1 MKTAKTSR
9 LNANCDIVGDWFSMA
24 AKGSYMAIVSPLEGR
39 IVITK
44 SKERIVTPYIAV
56 CRTKDV

>member
-1 MKTAKTSR
+1 
-9 LNANCDIVGDWFSMA
+9 MA

-56 CRTKDV
+56 CRTKDA